1 MNHLSDEELTQAY
14 YREEEPESRRHLEA
28 RKHLDECAQCQA
40 AFQHLKSLL
49 DELLAEAVPERGP
62 AYGAEVWNRLL
73 PRLPLDK
80 PRRVW
85 LRWWT
90 AVPVLAALLAVAFL
104 AGRFTQRHST
114 QTIVAGIA
122 PQARQRILLL
132 TLGNHLDRSEILLAE
147 LENTAP
153 GATDFNDERSSARD
167 LLDENRL
174 LRQAATRT
182 GDASHAAVLDELE
195 RALLDITHSPSEISA
210 SDLESLQRRIESQG
224 LLFKVRIISSNI
236 HHKGKQ
242 L

>member
-14 YREEEPESRRHLEA
+14 YGEEEPESRRHL
-28 RKHLDECAQCQA
+28 DDCADCQT
-40 AFQHLKSLL
+40 AFQHLKTLL
-49 DELLAEAVPERGP
+49 DELLPESVPERGA

-73 PRLPLDK
+73 PRLPLEK

-90 AVPVLAALLAVAFL
+90 AVPALAGLLAVAFL
-104 AGRFTQRHST
+104 AGRFTQPKT
-114 QTIVAGIA
+114 GIS
-122 PQARQRILLL
+122 PQARQRVLLI

-147 LENTAP
+147 LVNAAP
-153 GATDFNDERSSARD
+153 GATDFGDERSSARD

-174 LRQAATRT
+174 LRQTAARS

-195 RALLDITHSPSEISA
+195 RALLDIANSPSEISA
-210 SDLESLQRRIESQG
+210 SELESLQKRIENEG

-236 HHKGKQ
+236 HHKGRR

>member
-1 MNHLSDEELTQAY
+1 MNHLSEEELTQAY
-14 YREEEPESRRHLEA
+14 YGDEEPESGRHLA
-28 RKHLDECAQCQA
+28 ECAECQA
-40 AFQHLKSLL
+40 AFQYLKALL
-49 DELLAEAVPERGP
+49 DELLAETVPERGA

-73 PRLPLDK
+73 PRLPLEK

-90 AVPVLAALLAVAFL
+90 AVPVLASLLAVAFL
-104 AGRFTQRHST
+104 AGRFTQPRLT
-114 QTIVAGIA
+114 PIKTAGIA
-122 PQARQRILLL
+122 PQARQRILLI

-147 LENTAP
+147 LVNAAP
-153 GATDFNDERSSARD
+153 GTTDFSDERSSAQD

-174 LRQAATRT
+174 LRQTTART

-195 RALLDITHSPSEISA
+195 RALLDIAHSPSEISA
-210 SDLESLQRRIESQG
+210 AELEALQKRIENEG

-236 HHKGKQ
+236 HHKGQQ

>member
-1 MNHLSDEELTQAY
+1 MNHLSEEELTQAY
-14 YREEEPESRRHLEA
+14 YGDEEPESRRHPEA
-28 RKHLDECAQCQA
+28 RRHLADCAECQA
-40 AFQHLKSLL
+40 AFQHLKTML
-49 DELLAEAVPERGP
+49 DELLSESVPERGT

-73 PRLPLDK
+73 PRLPLEK

-90 AVPVLAALLAVAFL
+90 AVPALAGLLAVAFL
-104 AGRFTQRHST
+104 AGRFTQPKT
-114 QTIVAGIA
+114 GIS
-122 PQARQRILLL
+122 PQARQRVLLI

-147 LENTAP
+147 LVNAPP
-153 GATDFNDERSSARD
+153 GAADFGDERSSARD

-174 LRQAATRT
+174 LRQTAGRT

-195 RALLDITHSPSEISA
+195 RALLDIANSPSEISA
-210 SDLESLQRRIESQG
+210 SELESLQKRIENEG

-236 HHKGKQ
+236 HHKGRR